1 MQRTCALV
9 WLVCA
14 AACQPAM
21 VRTVAEP
28 VYVIA
33 AEEPAAASSNQDSTA
48 TMADG
53 AVGDLE
59 VAVVRQDESAEAAVA
74 ASSTPA
80 WDLEVEPYVS
90 HERVAYYVRRYT
102 TEARDRVALWLQ
114 RGRRY
119 EPFIRSTFRSYGI
132 PEDMYYLG
140 LVESGYDPHAYSRAA
155 AVGMWQFMTSTAK
168 GMGLSVDW
176 WVDER
181 RDPVRST
188 EAAARFLAALRD
200 QFGSL
205 YLAAA
210 AYNGGPGRISRT
222 LDAHADRLSGTGGED
237 LFFALAETNS
247 LRSETANYVPQLIA
261 AALIGKE
268 PERYGIRLEPAE
280 PFAYDSVLVPAATA
294 VAAVARAAGV
304 ELDALRDLNP
314 HLLRGITPPG
324 QDSWVRV
331 PVGSA
336 DGAAEALAA
345 LPDSLRAGYRT
356 RKLTRATTLA
366 TVARETGLT
375 MKQLGWYNPG
385 VKTRLA
391 AGTVLRIP
399 TRQALL
405 AALDVPDPAIERY
418 GPAQRGLHVVR
429 SGETLSHI
437 ARRYGTTVNALMRLN
452 GLRNSR
458 IYAGQTIRVR

>member
-1 MQRTCALV
+1 
-9 WLVCA
+9 
-14 AACQPAM
+14 M
-21 VRTVAEP
+21 VKTVAEP
-28 VYVIA
+28 VYIVAVEELAVVAGEDSVDSAARETA
-33 AEEPAAASSNQDSTA
+33 AEVSGAGAPQSGEPESAAAAPTA
-48 TMADG
+48 
-53 AVGDLE
+53 
-59 VAVVRQDESAEAAVA
+59 S
-74 ASSTPA
+74 
-80 WDLEVEPYVS
+80 WDLEVVPYVS

-102 TEARDRVALWLQ
+102 TEARDRVAQWLQ
-114 RGRRY
+114 RGLRY
-119 EPFIRSTFRSYGI
+119 EPMIRSTFRSYGI

-155 AVGMWQFMTSTAK
+155 AVGIWQFMTSTAR
-168 GMGLSVDW
+168 GMGLRVDW

-188 EAAARFLAALRD
+188 QAAARFLGALRE

-222 LDAHADRLSGTGGED
+222 LNAHSDRLAGTEGED

-268 PERYGIRLEPAE
+268 PERYGIELQPSE
-280 PFAYDSVLVPAATA
+280 PFVYDSLLVPGGTA
-294 VAAVARAAGV
+294 VAALARAG
-304 ELDALRDLNP
+304 ELELEVLRDLNP

-324 QDSWVRV
+324 APFWVRV
-331 PVGSA
+331 PLGRSEEVK
-336 DGAAEALAA
+336 EALAV
-345 LPDSLRAGYRT
+345 LPDSLRIGYT
-356 RKLTRATTLA
+356 VRKLKQATTLA
-366 TVARETGLT
+366 ALARQTKLT
-375 MKQLGWYNPG
+375 TKQLGWYNPG
-385 VKTRLA
+385 LKSRLA
-391 AGTVLRIP
+391 AGTEVRIP
-399 TRQALL
+399 TRLALR

-437 ARRYGTTVNALMRLN
+437 ARRYGTTVGTLMQLN
-452 GLRNSR
+452 GLRSSR